1 MKVHISSPLIG
12 SEIQRIHLELMNKE
26 VLTLLDDR
34 LREGRLMDVM
44 QIARSISKHRR
55 SIVISNTLRY
65 TH

>member
-1 MKVHISSPLIG
+1 M
-12 SEIQRIHLELMNKE
+12 MNKE
-26 VLTLLDDR
+26 VLTLLDGR

-65 TH
+65 THTHALAYSLAYSLTH